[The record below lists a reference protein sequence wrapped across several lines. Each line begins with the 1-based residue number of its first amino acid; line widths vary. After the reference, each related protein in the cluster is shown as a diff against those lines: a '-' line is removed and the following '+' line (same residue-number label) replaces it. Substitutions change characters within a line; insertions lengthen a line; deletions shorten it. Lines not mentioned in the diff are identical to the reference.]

1 MQDTDLRYTD
11 ALLQH
16 YYSEMINENNDG
28 WTKEHYKKLYT
39 ERIKRILYLNKKISE
54 DLDKEILN

>member
-1 MQDTDLRYTD
+1 MQDADLRYTD